1 MKENTLLT
9 IYGARKS
16 KNGKYINLTLISGE
30 GQDKQFYTACVKFD
44 NSKRVSGRIEDD
56 AAVIFVPLLTD
67 NKKATEEMDEDT
79 PF

>member
-9 IYGARKS
+9 INGARKS
-16 KNGKYINLTLISGE
+16 KNGKYINLTLVSGE

-44 NSKRVSGRIEDD
+44 NSKRVSGRIDEDT
-56 AAVIFVPLLTD
+56 AIIFVPLLTEKSQV
-67 NKKATEEMDEDT
+67 NQEFDEDT